1 MPTRTVATRDPHKP
15 VEPPE
20 LAFPHCCCPHEQ
32 VKHVTTKSDA
42 LMAEAVTL
50 MPGGVSSPVRAFKSV
65 GGNPVVFDHV
75 KGSKV
80 RAPALSGPEPDPNPG
95 HARPNLAR
103 PTSHA

>member
-1 MPTRTVATRDPHKP
+1 MPTRTVATREPHEP
-15 VEPPE
+15 VAPLE
-20 LAFPHCCCPHEQ
+20 LAFPHGCCPDAQ

-80 RAPALSGPEPDPNPG
+80 DCHTL
-95 HARPNLAR
+95 
-103 PTSHA
+103 